1 MPQLFEVFPH
11 LETGMLVIKK
21 MSEDDVCNAAVYI
34 PLSWF
39 FFRPD
44 FPETFRLNFPKTESF

>member
-11 LETGMLVIKK
+11 LEIGMLVIKK

-39 FFRPD
+39 FFP
-44 FPETFRLNFPKTESF
+44 P

>member
-21 MSEDDVCNAAVYI
+21 MSEDDVCNATVYI

-39 FFRPD
+39 FFP
-44 FPETFRLNFPKTESF
+44 P